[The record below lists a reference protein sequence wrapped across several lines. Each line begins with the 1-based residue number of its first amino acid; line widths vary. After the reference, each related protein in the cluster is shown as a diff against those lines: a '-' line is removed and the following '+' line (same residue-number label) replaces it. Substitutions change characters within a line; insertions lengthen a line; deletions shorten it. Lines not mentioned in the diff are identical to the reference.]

1 MTALAHHRGFSA
13 RRGLVLGFG
22 GTVVLVGGFAAWSVL
37 ASISGAVV
45 ASGVVGVENRNQ
57 AVEHIDGG
65 TVNEVLVRDGDRVAS
80 GDLLLRLDDA
90 HLRLEETILV
100 AQYAELVARRNRL
113 EAEFGGHDAISW
125 DQDLVELAEDDLNVR
140 DTLDGQERLFRARWA
155 ARTGEVARL
164 REQIGQ
170 AHDEIAGLEHQAA
183 SLDNQRVLISDE
195 LEAQKS
201 LFDEGLSLL
210 SRVLALERAAQNL
223 EGQSGATMAAIARI
237 RGRIAELEI
246 AILQID
252 TRRIEDA
259 EELARAVSAQE
270 HEVEERLVSVRRRL
284 QGMEVRAPVAGD
296 VFDMIVFAPQE
307 VVRPGETI
315 LQIVPLNARL
325 VVVARI
331 NPVDVDQVYPG
342 QPAVLRFSAF
352 PARETPEFDG
362 RLVRVS
368 ADAVSDEST
377 GLSWYD
383 VDLSIEAPPDTS
395 GEVEGSDA
403 RQLGHLAVTPGM
415 PVEVHIQTAE
425 RSVISYL
432 VKPVT
437 DFFHRALRED

>member
-1 MTALAHHRGFSA
+1 MTYHQGFPA

-22 GTVVLVGGFAAWSVL
+22 GTVVLVGGLAAWSVL

-45 ASGVVGVENRNQ
+45 ASGVVGVESRNQ
-57 AVEHIDGG
+57 VVEHIDGG
-65 TVNEVLVRDGDRVAS
+65 TVNEVLVRDGDRVAA
-80 GDLLLRLDDA
+80 GELLLRLDDS

-100 AQYAELVARRNRL
+100 GQHAELVARRNRL
-113 EAEFGGHDAISW
+113 EAEFRGQEAITW
-125 DQDLVELAEDDLNVR
+125 DPDLVELAGNDMGVR
-140 DTLDGQERLFRARWA
+140 EVLEGQERLFQARRA

-170 AHDEIAGLEHQAA
+170 AHDEIAGLEHQAV
-183 SLDNQRVLISDE
+183 SLDRQRVLIADE
-195 LEAQKS
+195 LGVQKS

-223 EGQSGATMAAIARI
+223 EGQFGATTATIARI

-252 TRRIEDA
+252 TRRIEEA

-270 HEVEERLVSVRRRL
+270 NEVRERLLSVRRRL

-296 VFDMIVFAPQE
+296 VFDMVVFAGRE
-307 VVRPGETI
+307 VIRPGETI
-315 LQIVPLNARL
+315 LQIVPLDARL
-325 VVVARI
+325 VVEARI
-331 NPVDVDQVYPG
+331 NTIDVDQVYPG
-342 QPAVLRFSAF
+342 QQALLRFSAF

-362 RLVRVS
+362 RVVRVS
-368 ADAVSDEST
+368 PDAVSDEST

-383 VDLSIEAPPDTS
+383 VDLSIEVPDTT
-395 GEVEGSDA
+395 GGMEGDDA